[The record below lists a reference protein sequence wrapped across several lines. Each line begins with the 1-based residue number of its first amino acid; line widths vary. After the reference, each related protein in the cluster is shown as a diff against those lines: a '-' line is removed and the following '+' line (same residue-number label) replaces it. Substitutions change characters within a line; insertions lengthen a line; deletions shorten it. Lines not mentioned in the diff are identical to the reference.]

1 MSIEKK
7 PFELDFQRESQK
19 IFKNNVSEYN
29 TNDIYFLRRLNNL
42 YGDALNAKGL
52 NVADPFEA
60 NMFHYNKLGFKGNID
75 HPRVSKTYVFFT
87 RPELNFSFENIS
99 SVPFFKWLYAQDI
112 GKMIMA
118 ALTDPEYFINA
129 PTAFNAANF
138 DSKEFESIL
147 SNFKDNMKSYEKTM
161 ADSSPEDGF
170 AKYGLNSTNGQDFSG
185 LDSNGE
191 DDADDV
197 ANLQAVN
204 LDAIGMDE
212 NALQIL
218 AKNSDALQSQ
228 YTEFYKSV
236 STTLATALSYANGRD
251 ENGTNNKYIQTL
263 EENNLFQ
270 AKSSIFGGEDYLNT
284 TPFIPLLS
292 NIVTSLDGAKDF
304 NLDLYNYE
312 EDEHGTSLS
321 VATGMDTVWKE
332 GDFSTSI
339 EDIIY
344 SPGALLFM
352 VWLLYIHYVSRG
364 YIMPTREHITER
376 ILDYTCSA
384 YIFVIGEDG
393 RRIDRF
399 GKFTGCFPTSFPL
412 SQQLLHNNQI
422 DPDMLHKFSVNWHF
436 NRYTPMDPQIFTDFN
451 FISQTEWLIKLKDPL
466 WENLYTRGSEK
477 NLGSNIYDTS
487 TTTDKQIIEK
497 AFNRP
502 SGLWDLVKAP
512 GMSGKLPPSL
522 YPDSRRPNNFW
533 GGYPFIYKGREFLWV
548 QPSYTNLDLSTEI
561 ISEESSE
568 DKKV

>member
-1 MSIEKK
+1 MSAEKK

-19 IFKNNVSEYN
+19 IFKNNIKEYN
-29 TNDIYFLRRLNNL
+29 INDISFLRKLNNL

-52 NVADPFEA
+52 NVANPFEA

-138 DSKEFESIL
+138 DGKEFESIL
-147 SNFKDNMKSYEKTM
+147 STFKDNMKSYEKTM

-170 AKYGLNSTNGQDFSG
+170 AKYGLDSTNGQDFSG

-236 STTLATALSYANGRD
+236 STTLATALAYANGRD

-332 GDFSTSI
+332 GDFTTQI

-422 DPDMLHKFSVNWHF
+422 DPDMLHKFSVSWHF